1 MTTIDNVFFYQVQA
15 NDTAVNPATDN
26 LFAADERDELSKE
39 QAEEF
44 QALVVKESLARFP
57 YHGGSTEKCH
67 HQGQRY
73 NGPKNSTFKHSGSYR
88 GITESRPPGLGG
100 IPSG

>member
-57 YHGGSTEKCH
+57 YHGGTHRKMSS
-67 HQGQRY
+67 
-73 NGPKNSTFKHSGSYR
+73 PGSKV
-88 GITESRPPGLGG
+88 
-100 IPSG
+100 